1 MKFKVCDGYMAH
13 YLPPTRFVRIRHVRA
28 IESYFEILLSD
39 TEAKMEGFAALE
51 HTEDRPGP
59 AEGQG
64 GEPNDRDA
72 RRRLPALAIGIACLG
87 VLAALRAS
95 V

>member
-1 MKFKVCDGYMAH
+1 
-13 YLPPTRFVRIRHVRA
+13 
-28 IESYFEILLSD
+28 
-39 TEAKMEGFAALE
+39 MEGFAALE